1 MRRALFDTSVY
12 VDWLNAGRHADL
24 LFSPE
29 TLQYLSAVVL
39 LELHAGASTRSEL
52 RLLGT
57 LAATFKKVGRVVV
70 PAAMVWEDAGM
81 VLRSLSARGF
91 QLAGAHGLV
100 NDVLIALS
108 ARAIG
113 ATVFTKNVRHFEA
126 IRTVRRFDLI
136 PVTA

>member
-12 VDWLNAGRHADL
+12 IDWLNAGRHADL
-24 LFSPE
+24 LFDQDM
-29 TLQYLSAVVL
+29 LKYLSVVVL
-39 LELHAGASTRSEL
+39 LELHAGASTRAEL

-57 LAATFKKVGRVVV
+57 MAATFQKVGRVVV

-81 VLRSLSARGF
+81 VLRSLSTRGF
-91 QLAGAHGLV
+91 QVAGAHGLV

-113 ATVFTKNVRHFEA
+113 ATVFTRNVRHFEA
-126 IRTVRRFDLI
+126 IRTVRRFDLV